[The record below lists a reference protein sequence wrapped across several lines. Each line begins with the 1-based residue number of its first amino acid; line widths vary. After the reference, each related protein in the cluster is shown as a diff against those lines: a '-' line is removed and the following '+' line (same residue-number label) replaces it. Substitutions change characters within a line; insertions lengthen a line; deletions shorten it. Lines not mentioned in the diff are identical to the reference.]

1 MGTIGRVLS
10 LLYFFGLVMFGI
22 AVANLNEVP
31 AHGFMIIGGGTI
43 AYAASIAMLLYLH
56 KKD

>member
-31 AHGFMIIGGGTI
+31 AYGFMIIGGGIVVYTAI
-43 AYAASIAMLLYLH
+43 VGVLSYFH
-56 KKD
+56 KKY